1 MSKAAELAAL
11 IGSQTALS
19 NRNLVIGGCMRVAQ
33 RGTSETGITS
43 SRYANAPDRHKITVV
58 SGGTWTASQTTTAPS
73 GFSNSYKLEC
83 TATSTNTAMAVRLE
97 HRFEGQNLQ
106 HLQKGTA
113 SAKSVTLSF
122 WVRSSTTGTYIANLT
137 DLDNTRQISQSYTI
151 STADTWEYKTLT
163 FAGDTTGVLDN
174 DNANSLRIEWW
185 LAAGT
190 DYTTGTLQT
199 SWAARVDANQA
210 VGQTNLAATAN
221 NDWYITG
228 VQLEVGETAT
238 PFEHRS
244 YGEELK
250 LCKRYYTQG
259 TSDEAGATR
268 RRYASVFSGI
278 HYGGSFFYETEMR
291 TDATVTLSGFTF
303 SGATAIAVAFPKK
316 TGFVLQMTSSTG
328 SYYANS
334 GVGTWTANAEL

>member
-19 NRNLVIGGCMRVAQ
+19 NRNLVINGAMQVAQ
-33 RGTSETGITS
+33 RGTSETGVTS
-43 SRYANAPDRHKITVV
+43 SRYADAPDRYKITVV

-106 HLQKGTA
+106 QLKRGAA
-113 SAKSVTLSF
+113 SAENVTLSF

-137 DLDNTRQISQSYTI
+137 DIDNTRQISQSYTI
-151 STADTWEYKTLT
+151 SAADTWEYKTLT
-163 FAGDTTGVLDN
+163 FTGDTSGVLDN
-174 DNANSLRIEWW
+174 DNAQSLRIEWW

-190 DYTTGTLQT
+190 DYTSGTLQT

-210 VGQTNLAATAN
+210 VGQENLAATAN

-228 VQLEVGETAT
+228 VQLEVGEQDT

-244 YGEELK
+244 FADELAR
-250 LCKRYYTQG
+250 CQRYYETG
-259 TSDEAGATR
+259 RFSFKVPTEGVSNLA
-268 RRYASVFSGI
+268 SGI
-278 HYGGSFFYETEMR
+278 GGYHSFVTTKRAAPTLTSSNSTAENVDTTSLSPYTSGIEFNGRVTTGTRSRWIGSF
-291 TDATVTLSGFTF
+291 
-303 SGATAIAVAFPKK
+303 TAD
-316 TGFVLQMTSSTG
+316 S
-328 SYYANS
+328 
-334 GVGTWTANAEL
+334 EL